1 MRRFVRLV
9 VVAALLAPLIG
20 WVHVGATAAA
30 AGISGSVFDDID
42 RDGVHDGGEPGVA
55 DLLLYLFQGDTYLR
69 NTRTSA
75 DGSYA
80 FGPLADGAY
89 RVEIAPLSWNPLRND
104 WVASSGTSLRPIA
117 ERTVPG
123 AAPASLGIRRIVR
136 SGDVTAPISSVEGA
150 NGTVVHSYNDAV
162 PAQAIYDAILRG
174 LTADEAPTVTVR
186 FDLMTSDYLSY
197 GGDGSSFRSTMNLT
211 YLGWHDHGDMTLSH
225 EYGHAWSLYYANSV
239 TDDPTFSGYL
249 SARGLTGDPRLGSTH
264 GWEPAELI
272 AEDYRQL
279 FGSPTARVPRQENS
293 EIPAAADV
301 PGLRDYLRG
310 PFMGDG
316 VAPGSAVSVGDLRM
330 SPTPVKASGTATFS
344 LSGNAAVTARI
355 LDSRGTTVRTLL
367 DAAALSA
374 GAWSV
379 PWDRKNDRGQRVKTG
394 TYVLVVTASTGSAT
408 STATISFS
416 VA

>member
-1 MRRFVRLV
+1 MRRFVRTL
-9 VVAALLAPLIG
+9 
-20 WVHVGATAAA
+20 TAAA
-30 AGISGSVFDDID
+30 VLGSLLGWMPIRAVAAEAGLTGAVFEDLD
-42 RDGVHDGGEPGVA
+42 RDGVQDGGEPGVA
-55 DLLLYLFQGDTYLR
+55 DLLLYLFEGDTYLR

-104 WVASSGTSLRPIA
+104 WVASSGTTLRPIA

-136 SGDVTAPISSVEGA
+136 SGDVNAPISSVQGA

-162 PAQAIYDAILRG
+162 PAQAVYDAILRG

-197 GGDGSSFRSTMNLT
+197 GGDGSGFRSTMNLT
-211 YLGWHDHGDMTLSH
+211 YLGWHDHGDMTLAH

-239 TDDPTFSGYL
+239 IDDPTFSGYL

-310 PFMGDG
+310 PFMGAG
-316 VAPGSAVSVGDLRM
+316 AAAGSAVSVGDLRM
-330 SPTPVKASGTATFS
+330 SPAPVKASGTATFS
-344 LSGNAAVTARI
+344 LSANAVVTVRI
-355 LDSRGTTVRTLL
+355 LDSKGTTVRTLV
-367 DAAALSA
+367 DAAAQSA
-374 GAWSV
+374 GAWSL

-394 TYVLVVTASTGSAT
+394 TYVLLVTASTASAT
-408 STATISFS
+408 STATSSFS